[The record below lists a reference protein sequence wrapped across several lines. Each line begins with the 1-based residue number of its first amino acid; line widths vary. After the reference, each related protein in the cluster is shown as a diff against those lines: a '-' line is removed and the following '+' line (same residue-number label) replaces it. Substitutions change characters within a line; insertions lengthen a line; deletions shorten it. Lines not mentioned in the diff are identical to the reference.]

1 MSAPAPTPDAPD
13 APDAPD
19 GASTTPSAARAS
31 TTPAAD
37 VAGGGPAGDAQA
49 DVVLRTEGITKRF
62 GAVVALRGIDM
73 HLNRGEVLGLVGDNG
88 AGKSTFVK
96 ILCGF
101 QRQDEGRIFVEGQE
115 VDFHSVKD
123 ARAVGIETVYQ
134 DLALV
139 PQLTVYENLFLN
151 RELTT
156 LGKLGVLSRR
166 RMRHLARQYLDNI
179 KVNMPDLD
187 QEVEMLSGGQRQ
199 AVAVARATRMDAKI
213 LLLDEPL
220 AAMGAKE
227 SALIMELVKDLSAQ
241 GVSMIVIDH
250 NYAHLFALCDRLN
263 VIQQGKITV
272 DTRVADTSV
281 EELTEL
287 MVSAFRRQLQ
297 AGQEAL
303 GEISV

>member
-1 MSAPAPTPDAPD
+1 MISD
-13 APDAPD
+13 
-19 GASTTPSAARAS
+19 
-31 TTPAAD
+31 D
-37 VAGGGPAGDAQA
+37 VI
-49 DVVLRTEGITKRF
+49 LRVEGISKRV
-62 GAVVALRGIDM
+62 GAVVALEQIDLEL
-73 HLNRGEVLGLVGDNG
+73 HRGEVLGLVGDNG
-88 AGKSTFVK
+88 AGKSTLVK

-101 QRQDEGRIFVEGQE
+101 QQPDTGRILLDGQE
-115 VDFHSVKD
+115 VTFHSVKD
-123 ARAVGIETVYQ
+123 ARAHGIETVYQ

-151 RELTT
+151 REMTS
-156 LGKLGVLSRR
+156 LGRIGMLSRR
-166 RMRHLARQYLDNI
+166 RMRTLARQYLDDI
-179 KVNMPDLD
+179 RVNVPDLD

-199 AVAVARATRMDAKI
+199 AIAVARATRLNAKI

-227 SALIMELVKDLSAQ
+227 SALIMDLVKDLSAR

-263 VIQQGKITV
+263 VVQQGRVTV

-287 MVSAFRRQLQ
+287 MVSAFRRQLE
-297 AGQEAL
+297 AGHR
-303 GEISV
+303 EIAG

>member
-1 MSAPAPTPDAPD
+1 MSAAPALPDEP
-13 APDAPD
+13 APD
-19 GASTTPSAARAS
+19 GAAAQPVSGAE
-31 TTPAAD
+31 TD
-37 VAGGGPAGDAQA
+37 VI
-49 DVVLRTEGITKRF
+49 LRTEGISKRF

-101 QRQDEGRIFVEGQE
+101 QRPDEGRIFVEGQE
-115 VDFHSVKD
+115 VEFHAVKD

-151 RELTT
+151 RELTSV
-156 LGKLGVLSRR
+156 GKIGVLSRR

-199 AVAVARATRMDAKI
+199 AVAVARATRLNAKI

-263 VIQQGKITV
+263 VIQQGRITV

-287 MVSAFRRQLQ
+287 MVSAFRRQLL
-297 AGQEAL
+297 AGQQAL
-303 GEISV
+303 GEISA

>member
-1 MSAPAPTPDAPD
+1 MTTAALPGVPPADDTA
-13 APDAPD
+13 
-19 GASTTPSAARAS
+19 T
-31 TTPAAD
+31 D
-37 VAGGGPAGDAQA
+37 VI
-49 DVVLRTEGITKRF
+49 LRVENITKRF
-62 GAVVALRGIDM
+62 GAVVALQGVDL

-88 AGKSTFVK
+88 AGKSTLVK

-101 QRQDEGRIFVEGQE
+101 QPPDTGRMFLEGRE
-115 VDFHSVKD
+115 VHFRSVKD
-123 ARAVGIETVYQ
+123 ARAHGIETVYQ

-151 RELTT
+151 REVTFAGR
-156 LGKLGVLSRR
+156 LGFLSRR
-166 RMRHLARQYLDNI
+166 RMRALARHYLDDI
-179 KVNMPDLD
+179 RVNVPDLES
-187 QEVEMLSGGQRQ
+187 EVEMLSGGQRQ
-199 AVAVARATRMDAKI
+199 AIAVARATRQNAKI

-227 SALIMELVKDLSAQ
+227 SALIMQLVKDLSAR

-263 VIQQGKITV
+263 VIQQGKVTV
-272 DTRVADTSV
+272 DIRVADTSV
-281 EELTEL
+281 EALTEL

-303 GEISV
+303 GEINPEDLGTANGN

>member
-1 MSAPAPTPDAPD
+1 MSTAAPLPDVPDGETPDGAVADDASAAAPD
-13 APDAPD
+13 A
-19 GASTTPSAARAS
+19 ARAH
-31 TTPAAD
+31 PATGPEED
-37 VAGGGPAGDAQA
+37 VI
-49 DVVLRTEGITKRF
+49 LRTEGITKRF
-62 GAVVALRGIDM
+62 GAVVALEGVDM

-101 QRQDEGRIFVEGQE
+101 QRQDQGRIFVEGQE
-115 VDFHSVKD
+115 VSFHSVKD
-123 ARAVGIETVYQ
+123 ARAAGIETVYQ

-151 RELTT
+151 RELTRF
-156 LGKLGVLSRR
+156 GKLGVLSRR

-179 KVNMPDLD
+179 KVNMPDLN

-199 AVAVARATRMDAKI
+199 AVAVARATRLNAKI

-227 SALIMELVKDLSAQ
+227 SALIMELVKDLSEQ

-263 VIQQGKITV
+263 VLQQGRITV
-272 DTRVADTSV
+272 DARVADTSV

-303 GEISV
+303 GEIEV

>member
-1 MSAPAPTPDAPD
+1 MTTPTGPTNAPS
-13 APDAPD
+13 PD
-19 GASTTPSAARAS
+19 GAHDVILAAEDIS
-31 TTPAAD
+31 
-37 VAGGGPAGDAQA
+37 
-49 DVVLRTEGITKRF
+49 KRF
-62 GAVVALRGIDM
+62 GAVVALRGVDM

-88 AGKSTFVK
+88 AGKSTLVK

-101 QRQDEGRIFVEGQE
+101 LRPDTGRIFLEGQE
-115 VDFHSVKD
+115 VTFHSVKD
-123 ARAVGIETVYQ
+123 ARAMGIETVYQ

-139 PQLTVYENLFLN
+139 PQLTVFENLFLN
-151 RELTT
+151 RELTRF
-156 LGKLGVLSRR
+156 GKIGVLSRR
-166 RMRHLARQYLDNI
+166 RMRSLAQHYLDDI
-179 KVNMPDLD
+179 KVNVPDLD
-187 QEVEMLSGGQRQ
+187 AEVEMLSGGQRQ
-199 AVAVARATRMDAKI
+199 AIAVARATRLNAKI

-227 SALIMELVKDLSAQ
+227 SALIMELVKDLSAR

-263 VIQQGKITV
+263 VIQQGRVTV
-272 DTRVADTSV
+272 DKEVAETSI

-287 MVSAFRRQLQ
+287 MVTAFRRQLL

>member
-1 MSAPAPTPDAPD
+1 
-13 APDAPD
+13 
-19 GASTTPSAARAS
+19 
-31 TTPAAD
+31 
-37 VAGGGPAGDAQA
+37 
-49 DVVLRTEGITKRF
+49 
-62 GAVVALRGIDM
+62 M

-101 QRQDEGRIFVEGQE
+101 QRPDSGRIFIEGQE
-115 VDFHSVKD
+115 VNFHSVQE
-123 ARAVGIETVYQ
+123 ARAQGIETVFQ

-151 RELTT
+151 REITS
-156 LGKLGVLSRR
+156 LGRVGLLSRR
-166 RMRHLARQYLDNI
+166 RMRNLARQYLDDI
-179 KVNMPDLD
+179 KVNVPDLNS
-187 QEVEMLSGGQRQ
+187 EVEMLSGGQRQ
-199 AVAVARATRMDAKI
+199 AIAVARATRQNAKI

-227 SALIMELVKDLSAQ
+227 SALIMELVKDLSER

-263 VIQQGKITV
+263 VIQQGKVTV

-281 EELTEL
+281 EELTGL

-303 GEISV
+303 GEVAH

>member
-1 MSAPAPTPDAPD
+1 MTAAAAPEVPGEAGPGPSGGTQPDVILSA
-13 APDAPD
+13 
-19 GASTTPSAARAS
+19 
-31 TTPAAD
+31 
-37 VAGGGPAGDAQA
+37 Q
-49 DVVLRTEGITKRF
+49 GITKHF
-62 GAVVALRGIDM
+62 GGVVALRGIDM

-101 QRQDEGRIFVEGQE
+101 QRPDEGKIFVEGRE

-156 LGKLGVLSRR
+156 LGKIGLLSRR
-166 RMRHLARQYLDNI
+166 RMRNMARQYLDNI

-187 QEVEMLSGGQRQ
+187 QEVELLSGGQRQ
-199 AVAVARATRMDAKI
+199 AVAVARATRLDAKI

-227 SALIMELVKDLSAQ
+227 SALIMELVRDLSSK

-263 VIQQGKITV
+263 VIQQGQVTV
-272 DTRVADTSV
+272 DVRVQDTSI

-297 AGQEAL
+297 AGQQAL
-303 GEISV
+303 GGITA

>member
-1 MSAPAPTPDAPD
+1 M
-13 APDAPD
+13 
-19 GASTTPSAARAS
+19 S
-31 TTPAAD
+31 TTPALPDGTGAGPSIGAVVAPHAEAD
-37 VAGGGPAGDAQA
+37 VI
-49 DVVLRTEGITKRF
+49 LRTEGITKRF
-62 GAVVALRGIDM
+62 GAVVALQGVDM

-88 AGKSTFVK
+88 AGKSTLVK

-101 QRQDEGRIFVEGQE
+101 QRPDGGRMFVEGNE
-115 VDFHSVKD
+115 VSFNSVED

-151 RELTT
+151 RELTRWGRIGF
-156 LGKLGVLSRR
+156 LRR
-166 RMRHLARQYLDNI
+166 GEMRRLARQYLDDI
-179 KVNMPDLD
+179 KVNMPDVRA
-187 QEVEMLSGGQRQ
+187 EVERLSGGQRQ
-199 AVAVARATRMDAKI
+199 AVAVARATRLNARI

-227 SALIMELVKDLSAQ
+227 SALIMELVRDLSAR

-263 VIQQGKITV
+263 VIQQGAVAV
-272 DTRVADTSV
+272 DVRVADTSI

-303 GEISV
+303 GQITI